1 MIIAADA
8 NTRRAGASGDHP
20 SGEHSARKGPKPETD
35 LGVVDRPET
44 LAEQAYAN
52 IKTALMNGLL
62 APGEA
67 VSVRR
72 IAATFAISLTPAREA
87 LMRLAAERALDVDP
101 RRTFSVPVLNRRSYV
116 ELLTIRLMLEGHA
129 TEVAATEMKAAKID
143 QLVAI
148 NARFSDA
155 IDRDALKQSLELN
168 RLFHFTIYQAAGM
181 PDLFGLIEGLWLR
194 VGPVFNLL
202 YPDYQR
208 AGRGRNNHLEAIGA
222 IRARAAPRA
231 RAAIEQDLNQGAEYI
246 LQLLDQ

>member
-1 MIIAADA
+1 MIIAADVT
-8 NTRRAGASGDHP
+8 TRRAGASGDEVG
-20 SGEHSARKGPKPETD
+20 GERSTRTVLKPEVD
-35 LGVVDRPET
+35 LGVVDRAET
-44 LAEQAYAN
+44 LAEQAYTN
-52 IKTALMNGLL
+52 IKIALMNGLL

-72 IAATFAISLTPAREA
+72 IATTFGISLTPAREA
-87 LMRLAAERALDVDP
+87 LMRLSAERALDVDP

-129 TEVAATEMKAAKID
+129 TEVAATEMSPAKID
-143 QLVAI
+143 ELVAV
-148 NARFSDA
+148 NAQFSDA

-168 RLFHFTIYQAAGM
+168 RLFHFTIYQAADM

-208 AGRGRNNHLEAIGA
+208 AGRGLNNHLEAIDA
-222 IRARAAPRA
+222 IRARDAPRA
-231 RAAIEQDLNQGAEYI
+231 RAAIEQDLNQGAEYL

>member
-8 NTRRAGASGDHP
+8 TNRGASASEDESGGEP
-20 SGEHSARKGPKPETD
+20 SARSARKQEAD
-35 LGVVDRPET
+35 LGVVDRAET

-72 IAATFAISLTPAREA
+72 IAATFGISLTPAREA
-87 LMRLAAERALDVDP
+87 LMRLSAERALEVDP
-101 RRTFSVPVLNRRSYV
+101 RRTFSVPVLNRRSYA

-129 TEVAATEMKAAKID
+129 TEAAATTMSPAKLD
-143 QLVAI
+143 ELAAI
-148 NARFSDA
+148 NAQFSGA
-155 IDRDALKQSLELN
+155 IDRYALKQSLELN

-208 AGRGRNNHLEAIGA
+208 AGRGLNNHLEAIDA
-222 IRARAAPRA
+222 IRARDAPRA
-231 RAAIEQDLNQGAEYI
+231 RAAMEQDLTQGAEY
-246 LQLLDQ
+246 LLKLLDQ